1 MSQNQSYFWQTTR
14 HNVYLKRSAKW
25 HMALALMVVLTF
37 ATICAAE
44 FNPDIDENAAI
55 IADIQ
60 KNVEQQGIIDKVTE
74 LNNGLLEKSKDA
86 EPTEKAKGSFLDAFT
101 ASISV
106 ILLTELGDKTFF
118 IAAIMAMRH
127 PRLIVFG
134 GAIAALALMTVLS
147 CVFGMAANFI
157 PKVYTYYISTA
168 LFLIFGLKMLYDG
181 YKMKPTDA
189 QEELEEVQSDLRKRE
204 DELMRKAMRYEDN
217 DAKRKNSNSDKE
229 DAGEQALIHGR
240 NVVNV
245 VAKANPNNASE
256 MQHRQRKPN
265 GSNSTNGNNSS
276 SAKQQSCD
284 KTGNDVDYHDS
295 EVMLKDGGRVVEQ
308 LKMSTFHA
316 QHTGSPTYSASIAS
330 SNQTEQTQCD
340 SSSPRMNN
348 NNQKASV
355 DPESESD
362 CQAVTEPKA
371 PLAKHYSLH
380 SLNGSIGE
388 EAAGAD
394 NGSHKARLDRD
405 VNAALVHDPES
416 GRRSKV
422 HRSASYFTM
431 RIFVQAFTMTF
442 LAEWGDRS
450 QLTTIILAASK
461 DVYGV
466 IVGGVLG
473 HCICTGLAV
482 IGGRLVAS
490 KISVRTVT
498 IVGGIVFIG
507 FAVYA
512 VLMPPNDLN
521 KH

>member
-14 HNVYLKRSAKW
+14 HNVYLKRTAKW

-44 FNPDIDENAAI
+44 FQHENEDNVAVQSGIQSGVEDQVVGNRAATDLSALPD
-55 IADIQ
+55 
-60 KNVEQQGIIDKVTE
+60 K
-74 LNNGLLEKSKDA
+74 
-86 EPTEKAKGSFLDAFT
+86 PTDTDHKQAKGKGNFIDAFT

-157 PKVYTYYISTA
+157 PKIYTYYISTA

-189 QEELEEVQSDLRKRE
+189 QEELEEVQTDLRKRE
-204 DELMRKAMRYEDN
+204 DE
-217 DAKRKNSNSDKE
+217 
-229 DAGEQALIHGR
+229 
-240 NVVNV
+240 
-245 VAKANPNNASE
+245 
-256 MQHRQRKPN
+256 
-265 GSNSTNGNNSS
+265 
-276 SAKQQSCD
+276 
-284 KTGNDVDYHDS
+284 
-295 EVMLKDGGRVVEQ
+295 
-308 LKMSTFHA
+308 
-316 QHTGSPTYSASIAS
+316 
-330 SNQTEQTQCD
+330 
-340 SSSPRMNN
+340 
-348 NNQKASV
+348 
-355 DPESESD
+355 
-362 CQAVTEPKA
+362 
-371 PLAKHYSLH
+371 
-380 SLNGSIGE
+380 
-388 EAAGAD
+388 
-394 NGSHKARLDRD
+394 LDRD
-405 VNAALVHDPES
+405 VNAALVHDAES
-416 GRRSKV
+416 GRR
-422 HRSASYFTM
+422 RPLQRRGAGYFTW
-431 RIFVQAFTMTF
+431 RILAQAFTMTF

-466 IVGGVLG
+466 IAGGIIG

-507 FAVYA
+507 FAAYA
-512 VLMPPNDLN
+512 VLMPPDDM
-521 KH
+521 

>member
-25 HMALALMVVLTF
+25 HMAMALMVVLTF
-37 ATICAAE
+37 STICAAE
-44 FNPDIDENAAI
+44 SNPDGDENAAI

-60 KNVEQQGIIDKVTE
+60 QNVEQQSIVKLPTESDGIQ
-74 LNNGLLEKSKDA
+74 EKQV
-86 EPTEKAKGSFLDAFT
+86 EPTRDTKKKGTFIDAFT

-147 CVFGMAANFI
+147 CVFGLAANFI
-157 PKVYTYYISTA
+157 PKIYTYYISTA
-168 LFLIFGLKMLYDG
+168 LFLLFGLKMLYDA

-204 DELMRKAMRYEDN
+204 DEL
-217 DAKRKNSNSDKE
+217 
-229 DAGEQALIHGR
+229 
-240 NVVNV
+240 
-245 VAKANPNNASE
+245 
-256 MQHRQRKPN
+256 
-265 GSNSTNGNNSS
+265 
-276 SAKQQSCD
+276 
-284 KTGNDVDYHDS
+284 
-295 EVMLKDGGRVVEQ
+295 
-308 LKMSTFHA
+308 
-316 QHTGSPTYSASIAS
+316 
-330 SNQTEQTQCD
+330 
-340 SSSPRMNN
+340 
-348 NNQKASV
+348 
-355 DPESESD
+355 
-362 CQAVTEPKA
+362 
-371 PLAKHYSLH
+371 
-380 SLNGSIGE
+380 
-388 EAAGAD
+388 
-394 NGSHKARLDRD
+394 DRD
-405 VNAALVHDPES
+405 VNTALVHDPES

-422 HRSASYFTM
+422 QRRGATYFTM
-431 RIFVQAFTMTF
+431 RIFAQAFTMTF

-466 IVGGVLG
+466 IVGGILG

-507 FAVYA
+507 FAIYA
-512 VLMPPNDLN
+512 VAMPPDDL
-521 KH
+521 